1 MTKDEFFQQYPN
13 YHFKNE
19 GFPQV
24 LIDRVQERRAAR
36 IDNLKKLER
45 DIAKDI
51 EKLSLKCGCNNHN
64 KDFNRPCKQG
74 LPKNKRLR
82 KIGESSRMGKAIARV
97 KPFVRKPSPDP
108 SIIDIASERED
119 SDS

>member
-1 MTKDEFFQQYPN
+1 M
-13 YHFKNE
+13 
-19 GFPQV
+19 

-64 KDFNRPCKQG
+64 KDFKRPCKQG
-74 LPKNKRLR
+74 LPKTKRLR

-97 KPFVRKPSPDP
+97 KPFVRKPSHDP
-108 SIIDIASERED
+108 SIIDIVSERDD
-119 SDS
+119 SDSENGPISMEIDVTPRV